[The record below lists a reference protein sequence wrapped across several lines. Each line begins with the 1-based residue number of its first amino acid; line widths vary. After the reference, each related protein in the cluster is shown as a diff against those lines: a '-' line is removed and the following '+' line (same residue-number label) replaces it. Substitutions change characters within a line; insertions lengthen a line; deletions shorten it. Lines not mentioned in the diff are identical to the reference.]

1 MCFYLQLF
9 FLYGICFNMETNV
22 LKQRRERL
30 GMTQADLSKYLG
42 VASNT
47 VSRYETGS
55 LPIPAHMD
63 LVLEALEVRHVE
75 DMQKT
80 IREGR

>member
-1 MCFYLQLF
+1 
-9 FLYGICFNMETNV
+9 MEKSI

-30 GMTQADLSKYLG
+30 GLTQAELAAHLG

-63 LVLEALEVRHVE
+63 LVLEALEKRHIE
-75 DMQKT
+75 TFNQPISASK
-80 IREGR
+80 